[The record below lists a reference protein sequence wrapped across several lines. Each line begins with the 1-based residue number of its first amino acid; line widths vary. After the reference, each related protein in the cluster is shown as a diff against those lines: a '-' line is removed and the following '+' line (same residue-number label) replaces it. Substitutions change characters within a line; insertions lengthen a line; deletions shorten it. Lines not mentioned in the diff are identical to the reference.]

1 MGTQGGDG
9 EVAQAGHGAGAVRVQ
24 TCEASSARVT
34 AAGQRLQQML
44 RNSVAITGAGANGPA
59 VTLTNVQLWLQFP
72 KLATDRGKVVH
83 RLEGVGV
90 VVAQHPSVAGQSLF
104 VKLAG

>member
-1 MGTQGGDG
+1 
-9 EVAQAGHGAGAVRVQ
+9 VQ